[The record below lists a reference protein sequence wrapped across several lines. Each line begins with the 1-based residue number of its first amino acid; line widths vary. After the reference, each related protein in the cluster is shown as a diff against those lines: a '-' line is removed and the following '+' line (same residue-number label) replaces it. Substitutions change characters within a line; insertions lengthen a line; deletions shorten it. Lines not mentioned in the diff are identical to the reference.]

1 MDIKNFIEAGANVQF
16 VVSVDALKEI
26 IIDLIGANQS
36 IYKETEDEDA
46 HNYGYLTIDETAE
59 LLGVSRTTLWRWNK
73 EGKLKLTKYIGRA
86 VYEKRDVY
94 NVLQNGFN

>member
-1 MDIKNFIEAGANVQF
+1 MIFMAIPVAPIGRIIKDAGAER
-16 VVSVDALKEI
+16 VSEDAKKE
-26 IIDLIGANQS
+26 LEA
-36 IYKETEDEDA
+36 EDEDA

-73 EGKLKLTKYIGRA
+73 EGKLKLTKHIGRA